1 VTTGQSG
8 LSRGFTFFKSHPKTG
23 ESVAFSALATVSAQ
37 PVLVYFWDFG
47 DGSVGSGNNP
57 DHTCAKP
64 GSYVVM
70 LVMFSGVGS
79 AFPGAGAGPIV
90 TRTITVRG

>member
-1 VTTGQSG
+1 
-8 LSRGFTFFKSHPKTG
+8 
-23 ESVAFSALATVSAQ
+23 VAFNAEFTTVSAQ

-47 DGSVGSGNNP
+47 DGTVGAGASP
-57 DHTCAKP
+57 AHTYSKP
-64 GSYVVM
+64 GNYTVQ

-90 TRTITVRG
+90 TRQVSVGGDG